1 MSAIKDVLTTQQAA
15 KLLGVSTTSVQ
26 KMVTHGELTAWVTPG
41 GHRRIFRAAVE
52 NLLQSS
58 PALGPGVVGPHSLR
72 VLVVEDSSLPM
83 NQFKSLIARCGHSV
97 KLIMAGGLAL
107 DGTQVA
113 AFAPHLLVMHW
124 PRERQ
129 GDSLLL
135 QDLLAAQR
143 RRGMLAM
150 VLTESGREDRL
161 TDVLPDWV
169 VHYPRSCAPER
180 LAGYLDALASSTMVR
195 CEPEAITAGW
205 GV

>member
-58 PALGPGVVGPHSLR
+58 PALAPGVVGAHSVR
-72 VLVVEDSSLPM
+72 VLVVEDGVLPM

-97 KLIMAGGLAL
+97 KLILAGGLAL
-107 DGTQVA
+107 DGAQVA
-113 AFAPHLLVMHW
+113 AFDPHLLVMHW
-124 PRERQ
+124 PAEHQRDT
-129 GDSLLL
+129 GLLHT
-135 QDLLAAQR
+135 LLADQS

-150 VLTESGREDRL
+150 VLSETGREDCL
-161 TDVLPDWV
+161 TAALPDGV

-195 CEPEAITAGW
+195 AAPVTSTVRW